1 MIFRRPDYRYT
12 YIPVNFDIQSQQ
24 LFDQSNNLNHNDI
37 LNKINGAPVI
47 LDFTKDHNRTRHPAN
62 LVDVKNILD
71 QQLGKDVYYL
81 TSDATYQEDRII
93 FFPGWLYAS
102 SLEYSKYDYNL
113 LPTRK
118 YKFSS
123 LNRYPAPHRL
133 YLVYQLLKK
142 ELYIDNLI
150 SCYGFKNPYNGQ
162 ELTAFQLGV
171 DHLPLEVCDKI
182 SKTRMYKECLPG
194 DNLWDNDHSFQH
206 PAFSDCYLNLITES
220 AYTYTFFSE
229 KTCKPLAA
237 GQLFLSVNGQNSVD
251 TLRRLQF
258 ECFDDILD
266 NHAYESH
273 SDMIGRIDSMLE
285 LLDQIYDRLPDLF
298 NSKIKEIEYNRAYFL
313 SDSFRSKLISPLA
326 RYNLIN
332 T

>member
-12 YIPVNFDIQSQQ
+12 YIPVIFDFQTQQ
-24 LFDQSNNLNHNDI
+24 LFDQSNNLNHKDI
-37 LNKINGAPVI
+37 LNKINGPVI
-47 LDFTKDHNRTRHPAN
+47 LDFTKDHDRSVQPPN
-62 LVDVKNILD
+62 LIDVKNILD
-71 QQLGKDVYYL
+71 QQIGADVYYL
-81 TSDATYQEDRII
+81 TADATYQEDRII

-102 SLEYSKYDYNL
+102 SLEYSKHDYTISSN
-113 LPTRK
+113 RK
-118 YKFSS
+118 YNFSS

-133 YLVYQLLKK
+133 YLVYRLLEK
-142 ELYIDNLI
+142 ELDKNNLV

-171 DHLPLEVCDKI
+171 NHLPLEVCDKI
-182 SKTRMYKECLPG
+182 SKTQMYKECLPG
-194 DNLWDNDHSFQH
+194 DNLWDNDHSFYH
-206 PAFSDCYLNLITES
+206 SAFADCYLNLITES

-237 GQLFLSVNGQNSVD
+237 GQLFLSVNGKNSLD
-251 TLRRLQF
+251 PLRSLGF

-273 SDMIGRIDSMLE
+273 SDMMVRIDCMLD
-285 LLDQIYDRLPDLF
+285 LLDKIYNNLPDLF
-298 NSKIKEIEYNRAYFL
+298 ATKIKEIEYNREYFL
-313 SDSFRSKLISPLA
+313 SDSFRANLVSRLTD
-326 RYNLIN
+326 YNLLN